1 MVKSEFIFLGHLSNK
16 QSYGLWVFF
25 FFFDLNC
32 MMYIPLS
39 FTIDRVFFVFLLAIW
54 SLFKMFSTS
63 NVVLLL
69 VGLRFLSN
77 LLPKYISSD
86 SEVLL
91 ACSKKIK
98 HTSLVK
104 SYFIKLISVP
114 FYYNTMDTFIFLA
127 QLSLARQIYPPSRIP
142 LARVIYL
149 ALQN

>member
-91 ACSKKIK
+91 ACSKKIAIQRW
-98 HTSLVK
+98 SVEL
-104 SYFIKLISVP
+104 SFRNYFSNNWRVQ
-114 FYYNTMDTFIFLA
+114 NNIF
-127 QLSLARQIYPPSRIP
+127 RNRIC
-142 LARVIYL
+142 IED
-149 ALQN
+149 ALRLLCCFSMLK